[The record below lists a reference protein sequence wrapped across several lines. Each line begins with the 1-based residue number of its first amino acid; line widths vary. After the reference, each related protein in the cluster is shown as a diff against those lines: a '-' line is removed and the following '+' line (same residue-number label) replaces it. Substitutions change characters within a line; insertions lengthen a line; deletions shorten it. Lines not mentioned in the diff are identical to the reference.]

1 MDKEEKKKIEIEV
14 VGLAILIGIVVLWP
28 VIVRNIQA
36 SSYYSGAGD
45 FLYQAGISI
54 KWLIGQL
61 TGIALVVSVF
71 FVIVIVYCVEG
82 LKVIRKKEKLMYDTK
97 TEPAYKNL
105 PESGDLALAHR
116 WNSVIEHISSGN
128 LNDWKQAIID
138 ADIILDDILTKM
150 GYQGE
155 SVGEK
160 LKRVDQGDMKS
171 IRDAWDAH
179 MVRNRIAHEG
189 SAFNMNQIEAQQT
202 INQYKKVFEEF
213 FYI

>member
-1 MDKEEKKKIEIEV
+1 MDKEEKTKIEIEV
-14 VGLAILIGIVVLWP
+14 VGLAILIGIVALWP
-28 VIVRNIQA
+28 VIVGNIQS
-36 SSYYSGAGD
+36 SSYYSGAGA
-45 FLYQAGISI
+45 FLYQAGMVI
-54 KWLIGQL
+54 KWIIGQL
-61 TGIALVVSVF
+61 TGISLVASIF

-82 LKVIRKKEKLMYDTK
+82 LKVIRGKEKLMYDTK
-97 TEPAYKNL
+97 TEPAYEDL

-116 WNSVIEHISSGN
+116 WNSVIEHISTGN

-160 LKRVDQGDMKS
+160 LKRVDPGDMKTL
-171 IRDAWDAH
+171 RDAWDAH
-179 MVRNRIAHEG
+179 MVRNRIAHDG
-189 SAFNMNQIEAQQT
+189 SAFALNQVEAQRT

-213 FYI
+213 FYL